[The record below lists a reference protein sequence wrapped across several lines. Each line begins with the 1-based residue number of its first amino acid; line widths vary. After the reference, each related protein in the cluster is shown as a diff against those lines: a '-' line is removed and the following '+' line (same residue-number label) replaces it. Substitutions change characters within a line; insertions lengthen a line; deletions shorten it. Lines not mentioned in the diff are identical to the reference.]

1 MVRASLSVEAE
12 GRRRPDSIRERLKKR
27 RRQNIKR
34 EMSME
39 VSLKIAMW
47 LADV

>member
-1 MVRASLSVEAE
+1 MVRASLSIE
-12 GRRRPDSIRERLKKR
+12 GGRPESIRERRGEKTEKKR
-27 RRQNIKR
+27 TDIER

-39 VSLKIAMW
+39 VSLKISMW